1 MTLLSGQ
8 CGVVLVHD
16 AVIWQGG
23 VVLVH
28 DAVIWAVWCGVGP

>member
-8 CGVVLVHD
+8 GGVVLVHD

-23 VVLVH
+23 VVVVH